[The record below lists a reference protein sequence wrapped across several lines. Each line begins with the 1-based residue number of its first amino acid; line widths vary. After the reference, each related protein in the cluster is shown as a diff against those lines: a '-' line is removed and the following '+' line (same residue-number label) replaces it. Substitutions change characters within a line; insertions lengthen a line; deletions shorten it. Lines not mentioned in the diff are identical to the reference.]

1 MPQISGADSAL
12 PPDEQPEIVTGR
24 LVLRPWCSGD
34 ALQVVKAFGDPD
46 INKTQEREIT
56 SEPEAERWIAEWHER
71 WRAGAGAGWAISL
84 QSDREHVIG
93 QVALRTLYLKEG
105 LAECS
110 YWVGPDCRGEGVA
123 PQATRALCTWA
134 FDELHLHRLELVHS
148 VRNRRSCRVALKA
161 GFEPE
166 GIERS
171 LHPYWDGR
179 HDMHLH
185 ARVKPAEARGTLWDR
200 ALLDIT
206 SHATLWT
213 SASVMSLGVALLA
226 AEYRPAVVL
235 PLVMIAVVPMH
246 RAVVFYQPRLRHQRR
261 QKRAR
266 AQSQAADAPR

>member
-1 MPQISGADSAL
+1 MPQVSGADSARL
-12 PPDEQPEIVTGR
+12 PDEQPEILTGR
-24 LVLRPWCSGD
+24 LVLRPWRSED
-34 ALQVVKAFGDPD
+34 ALHVVKAFGDPD
-46 INKTQEREIT
+46 IKKTQELEVT
-56 SEPEAERWIAEWHER
+56 SESEAEQWIAEWHER

-84 QSDREHVIG
+84 QSDREQVLG
-93 QVALRTLYLKEG
+93 QVALRTVYPKDG

-110 YWVGPDCRGEGVA
+110 YWVGPDYRGEGVA

-161 GFEPE
+161 GFKPE

-185 ARVKPAEARGTLWDR
+185 ARVKPAEARATLWDR

-213 SASVMSLGVALLA
+213 SASVMSVGVALLA

-235 PLVMIAVVPMH
+235 PLIMIGIVPIH
-246 RAVVFYQPRLRHQRR
+246 RAVVFYQPRMRYQRR
-261 QKRAR
+261 QKRVR
-266 AQSQAADAPR
+266 TESQTADAPR